1 MRVIGV
7 AGAAG
12 RAMRRSAAACAALV
26 VVAAVLAAGCAHAD
40 EVPYVQSPGSV
51 VDAMLT
57 LARVGPQDFVVDLG
71 SGDGRIVIAA
81 ARGYGA
87 RGLGIDY
94 DRTLVAESRENA
106 RRAGVADRVEFH
118 EQDIFDT
125 DFSQATVLTMYL
137 LPEVNF
143 KLRPRV
149 LLELRPGTRVVSH
162 DFDMADWEP
171 DGHLTVAAPDKTVG
185 PTKESNLFLW
195 VVPARVAGHWRG
207 TLTGPQGEE
216 PALIEFHQT
225 FQKTSA
231 SVWLRHAS
239 LSGSGRIAGER
250 ILLPLAG
257 PLSASPTGLWFTL
270 RAVEDRLE
278 GEAVDGE
285 RRYVLKA
292 TRIRN

>member
-1 MRVIGV
+1 MRH
-7 AGAAG
+7 
-12 RAMRRSAAACAALV
+12 AACGMRNAKTATTLV
-26 VVAAVLAAGCAHAD
+26 VLAILLAAGCAYAD
-40 EVPYVQSPGSV
+40 EVPYVQSPGGV

-57 LARVGPQDFVVDLG
+57 LAGVGPQDYVVDLG

-81 ARGYGA
+81 ARRYGA

-106 RRAGVADRVEFH
+106 RRAGVADRAEFR

-125 DFSQATVLTMYL
+125 DFSRATVLTMYL

-171 DGHLTVAAPDKTVG
+171 DGHLTVDAPEKTVG
-185 PTKESNLFLW
+185 PKKESDIFLW
-195 VVPARVAGHWRG
+195 IVPARVAGHWRG
-207 TLTGPQGEE
+207 TLTGPRGEE
-216 PALIEFHQT
+216 PALIEFQQT
-225 FQKTSA
+225 FQKTSV
-231 SVWLRHAS
+231 SVWLRRAS

-250 ILLPLAG
+250 IVLPLAG
-257 PLSASPTGLWFTL
+257 LPSTSPTGLRFTL
-270 RAVEDRLE
+270 RAVDDRLE